1 MAEEDKSQER
11 TEQATPK
18 REKEAREQGQIP
30 RSREL
35 NTMVLLLA
43 GSTSLFVM
51 GDGLVS
57 QLVSLMQR
65 SLNIDRQV
73 LTDVRALPVTLAA
86 TVLDALVILAPLLLV
101 LLLAAILAPLMLGGI
116 SFSAR
121 SISFKWS
128 KLDPIKGFGRIFAW
142 RGLMELGK
150 TLAKFTFVAAA
161 SALLIWQLLGTLMRL
176 GSEPVFQGLAHIGT
190 MVLWAFLVLSGV
202 LILIVVIDVP
212 FQIWEHS
219 QRLKMTRQEIRDEM
233 KETEGQP
240 EVRQRIRSL
249 QREMAQRRMMEEV
262 PKADVVIVN
271 PTRYA
276 VALRFSQQ
284 MNAPRVVAKG
294 GDLVAVRIRE
304 IAKQNEVPV
313 FSAPPLARALYFST
327 DLDQEIPTGLYL
339 AVAQVLAYVYQLGN
353 VQTEGGEPPVIPTEL
368 PVPEEY
374 LNRK

>member
-18 REKEAREQGQIP
+18 RQKEAREQGQVP

-43 GSTSLFVM
+43 GSIGLFMM
-51 GDGLVS
+51 GDGLLR
-57 QLVSLMQR
+57 QIMALMQR
-65 SLNIDRQV
+65 SLTIDRQV
-73 LTDVRALPVTLAA
+73 LMDVRALPLTLAA
-86 TVLDALVILAPLLLV
+86 TVLDALVILAPLLLL
-101 LLLAAILAPLMLGGI
+101 LLLAALAAPLMLGGV
-116 SFSAR
+116 SFSAK

-128 KLDPIKGFGRIFAW
+128 KLDPIKGIGRIFAW

-176 GSEPVFQGLAHIGT
+176 GSEPVVQGLAHIGT
-190 MVLWAFLVLSGV
+190 LLLWAFLVLSGA
-202 LILIVVIDVP
+202 LILIVLIDVP
-212 FQIWEHS
+212 FQLWEHS
-219 QRLKMTRQEIRDEM
+219 RRLKMTRQEVRDEM

-262 PKADVVIVN
+262 PKADVIIVN

-276 VALRFSQQ
+276 VALRFSHQ
-284 MNAPRVVAKG
+284 MSAPRVVAKG
-294 GDLVAVRIRE
+294 SDLVAGRIRE
-304 IAKQNEVPV
+304 IAEQHGVLV
-313 FSAPPLARALYFST
+313 FSAPPLARALYFNT
-327 DLDQEIPTGLYL
+327 DLNQEIPTGLYL
-339 AVAQVLAYVYQLGN
+339 AVAQVLAYVYQLRN
-353 VQTEGGEPPVIPTEL
+353 IQNEGGEPPPLPTEL
-368 PVPEEY
+368 PVPDEY
-374 LNRK
+374 LNRD